1 MTTQELI
8 QAVEQATTPD
18 SLVQAVRSLAA
29 TRDPQSIPTL
39 IDVLGYNNPGA
50 AIAAVEG
57 LTNIGS
63 AAVQPILDKIDGY
76 NYGARAYSI
85 RALAAIADP
94 AAFDILLQA
103 AATDFSPSVRRAA
116 AKGIGRLQWEKISDG
131 DITSAQ
137 TKAARTLLELTHA
150 EDWSI
155 RYAGVVGLEG
165 LVAAIA
171 QKSLPEREEI
181 HNRFQELLQQDVEV
195 AVRAR
200 AHKAQQS
207 NHTYETSR

>member
-1 MTTQELI
+1 MTIQELI
-8 QAVEQATTPD
+8 QAVEEATTPD

-29 TRDPQSIPTL
+29 TRDPKSIPTL

-57 LTNIGS
+57 LTNIGT
-63 AAVQPILDKIDGY
+63 AAVQPILEKIDGY

-94 AAFDILLQA
+94 AAFEVLLQA

-116 AKGIGRLQWEKISDG
+116 AKGMGRLHWEKMPPTG
-131 DITSAQ
+131 VSAAQ
-137 TKAARTLLELTHA
+137 SQAVGTLLELTQA

-155 RYAGVVGLEG
+155 RYAAVVGLEG
-165 LVAAIA
+165 LARALGEELTSEQEAIRHRLQA
-171 QKSLPEREEI
+171 LY
-181 HNRFQELLQQDVEV
+181 QQDAEV

-200 AHKAQQS
+200 AHQALQVAPACLG
-207 NHTYETSR
+207 T